1 MSVDSGGK
9 DALTSVCVMTEIHW
23 QCRCVVVMSIFVCSF
38 WMSVFMFVRR
48 VSIFVCVVALSIF
61 VCLFGMSCLFGGC
74 QYLCVLWRFQ
84 QSCVRLID
92 NRICKAN
99 FECERF
105 LFLLPCKLR
114 KILVKCRPTNDYLP
128 VEVGN
133 WKGVQRSKHYYNNWQ

>member
-1 MSVDSGGK
+1 MCVWWQKYIGSVDVWLWCQYSCVRFGCQYLCLLGGCQY
-9 DALTSVCVMTEIHW
+9 LCVLW
-23 QCRCVVVMSIFVCSF
+23 RYQYLC
-38 WMSVFMFVRR
+38 
-48 VSIFVCVVALSIF
+48 
-61 VCLFGMSCLFGGC
+61 VCLGCQYLCLFGGC

-84 QSCVRLID
+84 KSCVRLID

-133 WKGVQRSKHYYNNWQ
+133 WKGVQRSKRYYNNWQWISLH